1 MCISAAAMM
10 AISAGI
16 SVAGQIQK
24 GQAEKRAADAQALEQ
39 DVAAVQQQDAAK
51 QEAARIRKAGD
62 RQAGAA
68 RAAFAGAG
76 IVADQ
81 GSAVNINED
90 IYAGSESDAYNTLLT
105 GERQATSL
113 RRGAQL
119 SREAGRDA
127 ETSSLLSAAGTA
139 AQGYSGWK
147 GAQVKADPFADRAG
161 AIGSGSG
168 GRMRTITGGR

>member
-1 MCISAAAMM
+1 M
-10 AISAGI
+10 AVSAGM
-16 SVAGQIQK
+16 SVFGQLQK
-24 GQAEKRAADAQALEQ
+24 GQADKRAADAQALEQ
-39 DVAAVQQQDAAK
+39 EVAAVQQMDAAK
-51 QEAARIRKAGD
+51 QEAARIRKAGE

-113 RRGAQL
+113 RRGAQM

-127 ETSSLLSAAGTA
+127 ETSSLLSAGITAGQA
-139 AQGYSGWK
+139 YAGWK
-147 GAQVKADPFADRAG
+147 GAQPKADPFADRAG
-161 AIGSGSG
+161 EIGTGSG